1 MFSGLI
7 LLEIYLVLYSSHV
20 IYDSVKSYIGLLKFL
35 EFIDF

>member
-20 IYDSVKSYIGLLKFL
+20 IYDREILYRVIKVFGIY
-35 EFIDF
+35 